1 MEDWLRSLSGLAVIP
16 LATIAVFEGTRR
28 LSWAR
33 SGLKFGA
40 LMLFG
45 IITLGGNAGSSFW
58 MASTLQSTLAVL
70 AETELPR
77 LSEAALAQMSPQ
89 EREEK
94 TRLLAQVA
102 FGRDGSLTS
111 YLTATGNSVQYAPS
125 EKEIRD
131 RQRLAESL
139 AQLQAR
145 LDFIR
150 TQAWILIL
158 SLTVGALT
166 GVYVRFSEGGRRKG

>member
-28 LSWAR
+28 LTWAR

-58 MASTLQSTLAVL
+58 IASTLQSSLAVL
-70 AETELPR
+70 AEAEPRR

-111 YLTATGNSVQYAPS
+111 YLTVTGNAVQYAPT

-139 AQLQAR
+139 AQVRAR

-150 TQAWILIL
+150 TQAWTLIL
-158 SLTVGALT
+158 SLAVGTLAGAYGRL
-166 GVYVRFSEGGRRKG
+166 SEGGRRDG